1 MVVSPY
7 RLHLSQTQLNLLS
20 VCPRKYQHTYLEQ
33 LGLSLD
39 ADQQEKRQLGEQF
52 HQLMQQHLLGLNIEP
67 LLQAEPALVDYFQ
80 AFLRSQSEI
89 VPTEA
94 DAYRQSEC
102 SVSIEFQGYLLT
114 AVYDLLITGLAE
126 ARILDWKTYP
136 KPLQARKLIEN
147 WQTRLYLFVLAEAS
161 GYEPEQLS
169 MTYWFFQAAGDR
181 EAQKL
186 HLPYSK
192 KQHEQTY
199 ADLTQQLDQLT
210 LWLEQY
216 NQGVDFP
223 QVPTAST
230 YCPSCH
236 FAVRCDRPIPASE
249 AQSELTVI
257 PDLTTIQEIPI

>member
-1 MVVSPY
+1 MVASPY

-20 VCPRKYQHTYLEQ
+20 ICPRKYQHTYLEQ
-33 LGLSLD
+33 LSLALD
-39 ADQQEKRQLGEQF
+39 AEQQEKRQLGEQF
-52 HQLMQQHLLGLNIEP
+52 HQLMQQHLLGLNVEP
-67 LLQAEPALVDYFQ
+67 LLQAEPALVQYFQ

-89 VPTEA
+89 VPTET

-114 AVYDLLITGLAE
+114 AVYDLLITAPE
-126 ARILDWKTYP
+126 YARILDWKTYP
-136 KPLQARKLIEN
+136 KPLQSRRILEN
-147 WQTRLYLFVLAEAS
+147 WQTKLYLFVLAEAS

-169 MTYWFFQAAGDR
+169 MTYWFFQATGDR

-192 KQHEQTY
+192 RQHEQTH

-216 NQGVDFP
+216 NQGVNFP
-223 QVPTAST
+223 QLPTAST

-236 FAVRCDRPIPASE
+236 FAVRCDRPIAVPE
-249 AQSELTVI
+249 DQSELTAI
-257 PDLTTIQEIPI
+257 PDLATIQEIPI